1 MDRVPGKKILIV
13 EDSRLQAQIAADIL
27 SRHGYMTEIALTA
40 EETLQK
46 ASGPECPDLIL
57 MDIDL
62 GEGMDGTTLSR
73 RIQQVKDIPVVFLTA
88 ISTREAV
95 EQVRSVTR
103 YGYVLKGA
111 PEHVLVSTVEM
122 ALKLHEA
129 LSLAQ
134 MYRRIV
140 EGSLTEVYI
149 FHPDTLKFLAVNR
162 GARENLG
169 YTEEELLDM
178 DIMQLMPEFDRE
190 RFRSL
195 LAPLQQGEKEKII
208 FDAMHR
214 RKDGSLYPVEAHLQ
228 LFGHG
233 KDGIGVAFILDL
245 TERRKMEEKLRQ
257 QGEFLQSLLAALPV
271 GIFIIDP
278 ASHRIEEANL
288 EAAAMIGAAPEEIAG
303 RPCWEFFP
311 QSAGSCP
318 ITVAKEEVDRSERL
332 LRRKDGLEI
341 LVLKTVKRLRT
352 DSGEKLVE
360 TFIDISERKH
370 LEEELYRLSI
380 TDPLTGAYNRR
391 YFLEML
397 EREIERTRRTGHPF
411 ALIMLDLD
419 HFKGINDRFGHAA
432 GDRVL
437 KSLVAAFKERLRKTD
452 CLARW
457 GGEEFVILL
466 PETGVE
472 GAATLA
478 EELRQKLSE
487 MEIPGVGLVTASFGV
502 TGYHPGDTVDAVTQ
516 RVDSALYRAKGNGRN
531 CVCVG
536 GPH

>member
-1 MDRVPGKKILIV
+1 MDTVPGKKILIV

-27 SRHGYMTEIALTA
+27 SRHGYMIEIALTA

-149 FHPDTLKFLAVNR
+149 FHPGTLKFLAVNR

-178 DIMQLMPEFDRE
+178 NILHLMPEFDGE
-190 RFRSL
+190 SFRAL
-195 LAPLQQGEKEKII
+195 LVPLQQGEKEKIV
-208 FDAMHR
+208 FDTIHR

-245 TERRKMEEKLRQ
+245 TDHRKMEEKLRQ

-303 RPCWEFFP
+303 RSCWEFFP
-311 QSAGSCP
+311 QSAGICP
-318 ITVAKEEVDRSERL
+318 ITTSNEEIDRSERL
-332 LRRKDGLEI
+332 LRRKDGREI

-360 TFIDISERKH
+360 TFIDISERKY

-397 EREIERTRRTGHPF
+397 EREIERKQRTGHSF

-419 HFKGINDRFGHAA
+419 HFKSINDRFGHAA

-437 KSLVAAFKERLRKTD
+437 KSLVTAFKERLRKTD

-466 PETGVE
+466 PDTTAA
-472 GAATLA
+472 GAASLA
-478 EELRQKLSE
+478 EELRHRLSQ
-487 MEIPGVGLVTASFGV
+487 MEIPGVGHVTASFGV
-502 TGYHPGDTVDAVTQ
+502 TGYCSGDTVETIIQ
-516 RVDSALYRAKGNGRN
+516 RVDSMLYRAKENGRN
-531 CVCVG
+531 CVCACQ
-536 GPH
+536 

>member
-1 MDRVPGKKILIV
+1 MDKVPGKKILIV

-27 SRHGYMTEIALTA
+27 SGHGYVTEIALTA

-46 ASGPECPDLIL
+46 VSGPECPDLIL

-62 GEGMDGTTLSR
+62 GEEMDGTTLAK
-73 RIQQVKDIPVVFLTA
+73 RIQQLKDIPVVFLTA
-88 ISTREAV
+88 ISTQEAV

-111 PEHVLVSTVEM
+111 PGHVLVSTVEM

-140 EGSLTEVYI
+140 EDSLTEVYI
-149 FHPDTLKFLAVNR
+149 FHPDTLKFLVVNR
-162 GARENLG
+162 GASKNLG

-178 DIMQLMPEFDRE
+178 NILHLMPEFDGE
-190 RFRSL
+190 SFRAL
-195 LAPLQQGEKEKII
+195 LVPLQQGKKEKIVI
-208 FDAMHR
+208 DAMHR

-233 KDGIGVAFILDL
+233 KDGIGVAFVLDL
-245 TERRKMEEKLRQ
+245 TERRKMEEKLTQ
-257 QGEFLQSLLAALPV
+257 QGEFLRSLLAALPV

-288 EAAAMIGAAPEEIAG
+288 EAVSMIGAAPEEIIG
-303 RPCWEFFP
+303 RSCWEFFSQP
-311 QSAGSCP
+311 AGECP
-318 ITVAKEEVDRSERL
+318 ITTSNKELDRSERL
-332 LRRKDGLEI
+332 LRRKDGMEI
-341 LVLKTVKRLRT
+341 PVLKTVKRLHT

-360 TFIDISERKH
+360 TFIDISERKY

-397 EREIERTRRTGHPF
+397 EREIERTRRTGYPF

-419 HFKGINDRFGHAA
+419 HFKSINDRFGHTA

-437 KSLVAAFKERLRKTD
+437 KSLVATFKERLRKTD

-457 GGEEFVILL
+457 GGEEFVVLL
-466 PETGVE
+466 PDTPAE
-472 GAATLA
+472 GAASLA
-478 EELRQKLSE
+478 EELRHRLSQI
-487 MEIPGVGLVTASFGV
+487 EIPGVGYVTASFGV
-502 TGYHPGDTVDAVTQ
+502 TGYCPGDTVDTITQ
-516 RVDSALYRAKGNGRN
+516 RVDSMLYRAKGNGRN
-531 CVCVG
+531 CVCTCQ
-536 GPH
+536 